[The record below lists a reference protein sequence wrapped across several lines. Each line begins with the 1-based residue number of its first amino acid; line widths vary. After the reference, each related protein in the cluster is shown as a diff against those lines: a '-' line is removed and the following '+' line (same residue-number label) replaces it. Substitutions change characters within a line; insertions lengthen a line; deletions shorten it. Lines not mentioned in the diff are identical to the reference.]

1 MKSNTWSITGFTLR
15 SAMNEFIAERKV
27 KPVIDQVFDFK
38 DAPAAYALMESGNF
52 FGKIVIR
59 M

>member
-1 MKSNTWSITGFTLR
+1 MSGLYVGSRENFE
-15 SAMNEFIAERKV
+15 AMNEFIAQHKIQPIVDKV
-27 KPVIDQVFDFK
+27 FEFK
-38 DAPAAYALMESGNF
+38 DAPAAFELMESGNF